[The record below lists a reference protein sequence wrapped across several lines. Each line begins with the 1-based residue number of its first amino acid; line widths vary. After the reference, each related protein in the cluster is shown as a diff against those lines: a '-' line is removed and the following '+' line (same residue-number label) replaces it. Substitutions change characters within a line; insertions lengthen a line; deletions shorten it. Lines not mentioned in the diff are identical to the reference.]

1 MITFLVSGLIVVKSN
16 KEALA
21 LGSDLPDVN
30 SALDLVV
37 DILATIGVVAKV
49 ADFVVVVVV
58 EAVEVE
64 AGVVVVVVVDVDVET
79 PDDVV
84 AGAGVVLL
92 LSRRSSRFESWTERG
107 SLTKSG

>member
-37 DILATIGVVAKV
+37 DILVAIGVVAKV

-64 AGVVVVVVVDVDVET
+64 AGFVVVVNVDVET
-79 PDDVV
+79 PDDVA

-92 LSRRSSRFESWTERG
+92 LSRRSSRFESWTEVG

>member
-1 MITFLVSGLIVVKSN
+1 MK
-16 KEALA
+16 A
-21 LGSDLPDVN
+21 
-30 SALDLVV
+30 ALDLVV
-37 DILATIGVVAKV
+37 DILVAIGVVAKV

-64 AGVVVVVVVDVDVET
+64 AGFVVVVNVDVET
-79 PDDVV
+79 PDDVA

-92 LSRRSSRFESWTERG
+92 LSRRSSRFESWTEVG

>member
-21 LGSDLPDVN
+21 LRSDLPDVN

-37 DILATIGVVAKV
+37 DILATISVVAKV

-58 EAVEVE
+58 EAV
-64 AGVVVVVVVDVDVET
+64 
-79 PDDVV
+79 
-84 AGAGVVLL
+84 
-92 LSRRSSRFESWTERG
+92 
-107 SLTKSG
+107 

>member
-16 KEALA
+16 KEAFA

-37 DILATIGVVAKV
+37 DILVAIGVVANV
-49 ADFVVVVVV
+49 ADFVV

-64 AGVVVVVVVDVDVET
+64 AGVVVVVDVDVET
-79 PDDVV
+79 PDDVA

-92 LSRRSSRFESWTERG
+92 LSRRSSRFESWTEVG